1 MGSLKIIEN
10 LQGYYRVSYT
20 VYPISPIINTLY
32 DYGTFVT
39 TKK

>member
-10 LQGYYRVSYT
+10 FRDTIEFLYT